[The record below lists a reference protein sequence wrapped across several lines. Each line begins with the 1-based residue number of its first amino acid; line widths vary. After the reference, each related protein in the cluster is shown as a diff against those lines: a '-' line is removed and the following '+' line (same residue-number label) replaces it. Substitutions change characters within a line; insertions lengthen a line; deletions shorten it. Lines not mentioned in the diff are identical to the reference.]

1 MNNSPK
7 AAAALVAVNLFALAG
22 PLAFGWNL
30 SSLLF
35 LYWLELVIVG
45 LYNIEKMRRAEG
57 LGELGK
63 SRSYQA
69 IFFIA
74 HYATF
79 CVLYGVALRRVIA
92 GPDAALEGS
101 RIALAIAAVALVA
114 SHAASFKL
122 NFLER
127 GEFSKT
133 TSLGQMFVPY
143 ERAVPVHVAV
153 VIAAVVARGFEG
165 SVLSLTM
172 LAAVKLGADLLMHVL
187 HHNALANDLSSPP
200 REAS

>member
-1 MNNSPK
+1 MNYSPK
-7 AAAALVAVNLFALAG
+7 AAAALVTANLFALAG

-35 LYWLELVIVG
+35 LYWLELVIIG
-45 LYNIEKMRRAEG
+45 LYNMEKMRRAG
-57 LGELGK
+57 RLGELGK

-79 CVLYGVALRRVIA
+79 CVLYGAALRLVIA

-101 RIALAIAAVALVA
+101 RIALAIAAVALMA

-122 NFLER
+122 NYLDR
-127 GEFSKT
+127 GEFSKA

-143 ERAVPVHVAV
+143 ERAVPVQVAV

-165 SVLSLTM
+165 SALSLTV
-172 LAAVKLGADLLMHVL
+172 LAAVKLGADLLMHVV
-187 HHNALANDLSSPP
+187 HHKGLA
-200 REAS
+200 RERS